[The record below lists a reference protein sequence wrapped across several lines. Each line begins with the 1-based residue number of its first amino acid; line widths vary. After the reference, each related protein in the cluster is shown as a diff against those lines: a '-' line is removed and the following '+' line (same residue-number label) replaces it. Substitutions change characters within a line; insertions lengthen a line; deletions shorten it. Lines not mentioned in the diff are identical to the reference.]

1 MKNETNQTTNAILTN
16 AQRELIDNFCKIG
29 KRAKP
34 FGNLYAK
41 KYVGNNN
48 VALEFLNLLKDETQ
62 GKYIGKVQAISE
74 NGKCF
79 WYLWAIDGETYRIL
93 EPSNGID
100 DILELDFKRNDV

>member
-62 GKYIGKVQAISE
+62 GKYIGKSA
-74 NGKCF
+74 
-79 WYLWAIDGETYRIL
+79 
-93 EPSNGID
+93 SNIRKWKMLLVSMG
-100 DILELDFKRNDV
+100 N